1 MDIYN
6 AISFAV
12 MNHAIV
18 PLCQPHLII
27 NYDATQYKVGYDDG
41 KQVLSILPESESHIQ
56 KKARKIKEKKG
67 ITAYFKKYMCMVN
80 AFGNTSN
87 PVFLIADDKMSEID
101 FDVHQV
107 NGLGTTTAVSS

>member
-1 MDIYN
+1 MNIHN

-27 NYDATQYKVGYDDG
+27 NYDATQYNDDG

-56 KKARKIKEKKG
+56 KRQERSKKRKA
-67 ITAYFKKYMCMVN
+67 
-80 AFGNTSN
+80 
-87 PVFLIADDKMSEID
+87 
-101 FDVHQV
+101 
-107 NGLGTTTAVSS
+107 

>member
-12 MNHAIV
+12 MNHVMV

-56 KKARKIKEKKG
+56 KRQERSKKRKA
-67 ITAYFKKYMCMVN
+67 
-80 AFGNTSN
+80 
-87 PVFLIADDKMSEID
+87 
-101 FDVHQV
+101 
-107 NGLGTTTAVSS
+107 